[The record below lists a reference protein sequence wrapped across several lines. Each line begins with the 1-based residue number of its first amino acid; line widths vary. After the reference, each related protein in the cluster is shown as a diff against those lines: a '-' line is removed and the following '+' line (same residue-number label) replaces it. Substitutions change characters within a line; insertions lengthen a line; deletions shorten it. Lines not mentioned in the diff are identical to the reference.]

1 MSNAGALKALTD
13 QIRSAAIDATS
24 EVESKI
30 FLDALSNLSDACAG
44 GEPEVYQRTYQ
55 YKNSPR
61 TTGVDQK
68 GNVIEA
74 KVYLD
79 QNYNY
84 DTGTYSTPRVFTEA
98 ESGGSGIKLTPGS
111 WAKTENQIPQTVA
124 SAFGKR
130 FK

>member
-1 MSNAGALKALTD
+1 MSNTGALKALTN
-13 QIRSAAIDATS
+13 QISSAVTDAIS
-24 EVESKI
+24 EAESKT
-30 FLDALSNLSDACAG
+30 FLDALSNLSEACAG
-44 GEPEVYQRTYQ
+44 GDPEVYQRTYQ

-84 DTGTYSTPRVFTEA
+84 DTGTYPTPKVFTEA

-111 WAKTENQIPQTVA
+111 WTKTENKIPETMA

-130 FK
+130 FR

>member
-1 MSNAGALKALTD
+1 MSNAGALKALTN
-13 QIRSAAIDATS
+13 QIISAATDAMS
-24 EVESKI
+24 EAESKT
-30 FLDALSNLSDACAG
+30 FLDALSNLSDAYSG
-44 GEPEVYQRTYQ
+44 GDPEVYQRTYQ

-68 GNVIEA
+68 CNVIEA

-111 WAKTENQIPQTVA
+111 WGKTENKIPETMA

-130 FK
+130 FR